1 MSFVNYG
8 HSIWTPSVSEG
19 TMKALLEGI
28 NLLRVGFEKNIT
40 SNMIKWT
47 CTFLEFYDNSVTHFS
62 LWLRQTCWELGFV
75 LASST
80 YTCFLHLLFLFSCWY
95 KTLRNYL
102 RLSCFFFGWRLVEI
116 WTIPSFSSN
125 FSILLCLSILFPL
138 FLFPPL
144 GGMWQE
150 GAASFCPLNLSLL
163 KKQPPLEER
172 NLKIAVFFSLNF
184 YGVKSEGLYVRKN
197 MYKHS
202 NFNTWLTNSVTSC
215 IKRGHLRKGPFL
227 PALPFALS
235 PLACRAAM
243 QSLCLGFQG
252 LQSVW
257 GRGHAGPVSRPV

>member
-1 MSFVNYG
+1 MLFFWMTFGWNLNHSIFFFKFFYLAMSFYPF
-8 HSIWTPSVSEG
+8 SPVSFPPAG
-19 TMKALLEGI
+19 RHVAGRSRLL
-28 NLLRVGFEKNIT
+28 LPFEFESSEET
-40 SNMIKWT
+40 
-47 CTFLEFYDNSVTHFS
+47 
-62 LWLRQTCWELGFV
+62 
-75 LASST
+75 ASSGG
-80 YTCFLHLLFLFSCWY
+80 
-95 KTLRNYL
+95 KKPEN
-102 RLSCFFFGWRLVEI
+102 
-116 WTIPSFSSN
+116 SS
-125 FSILLCLSILFPL
+125 
-138 FLFPPL
+138 
-144 GGMWQE
+144 
-150 GAASFCPLNLSLL
+150 
-163 KKQPPLEER
+163 
-172 NLKIAVFFSLNF
+172 VFSLNF